1 MKTHHAASLVW
12 MLAYLVS
19 LECTPP
25 SLAQDEP
32 KVPLISMTG
41 QQLRSL
47 GIALRSAGVQ
57 PLPNSC
63 APAGSTGLSVS
74 NEMLTAFRARGF
86 TIESLCL
93 GLASDFHFDPDSGK
107 PMPFASLPE
116 SLVPLNLPNCFRR
129 AVPFLDCNWSWEHFW
144 GVKNDERERAS
155 LRGVGQ
161 TIDAIARNHINSKGY
176 TGTFSPYGT
185 YNKPGN
191 IFRQA
196 ESSSRSIS
204 IMLKLAMFSKA
215 LPLGYGYA
223 FQHPEGDD
231 PEGETVDLT
240 THAKR
245 SGAVPIWSK

>member
-1 MKTHHAASLVW
+1 MKPHHVASLFW
-12 MLAYLVS
+12 MLACLVS
-19 LECTPP
+19 LGSTPP

-41 QQLRSL
+41 QQLRSV

-74 NEMLTAFRARGF
+74 NEMLAAFRARGF
-86 TIESLCL
+86 TLESLCL
-93 GLASDFHFDPDSGK
+93 GLASSFRFDPDSGK
-107 PMPFASLPE
+107 PMPFASLPDK

-129 AVPFLDCNWSWEHFW
+129 AVPFLDCNWSREHFW
-144 GVKNDERERAS
+144 GVKRDERERAE
-155 LRGVGQ
+155 LRSVGQ
-161 TIDAIARNHINSKGY
+161 TIDATARDHINSKGY

-185 YNKPGN
+185 LNKPENIFGN
-191 IFRQA
+191 IG
-196 ESSSRSIS
+196 

-240 THAKR
+240 TYAKQ
-245 SGAVPIWSK
+245 SGAVPFWSK